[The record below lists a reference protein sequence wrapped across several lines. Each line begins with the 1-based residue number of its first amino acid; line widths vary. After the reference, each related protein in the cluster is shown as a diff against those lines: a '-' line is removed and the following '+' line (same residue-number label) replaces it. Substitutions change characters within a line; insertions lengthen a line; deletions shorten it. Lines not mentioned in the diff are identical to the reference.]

1 VSRLFSNRTWSA
13 LAVGAVMIAIASTLV
28 IGQYDHIDASW
39 RKPWPALLDRPAA
52 VEPELAVLQRRIEAS
67 LERLLKSDGTAPS
80 SKPL

>member
-1 VSRLFSNRTWSA
+1 VF
-13 LAVGAVMIAIASTLV
+13 AVGALLIAIAPALV
-28 IGQYDHIDASW
+28 ISQPDRIATPW
-39 RKPWPALLDRPAA
+39 QKPWPALLDRPAA